1 MGGRPPI
8 LAYKASRNGQS
19 MTSGQA
25 ETIIGIDLGTTNSLV
40 AFADER
46 GPRVIYTA
54 RDGTRDNGMVPSVV
68 AIDPTSGA
76 IDVGASARTHAIERP
91 EVTVYSIKRL
101 MGRGFEDVQDEVGRL
116 PYRVVRRPGSEG
128 RDLAAVQIGSRTYSP
143 PEISAFV
150 LREIKE
156 RAEAHFE
163 RPIRKAIITVPAYF
177 DDAQRQA
184 TRDAGRIAGLEVVR
198 IINEPTA
205 AALAYGLDRNDEST
219 IAVYDLG
226 GGTFDIS
233 ILRLSGGT
241 FEVLS
246 THGDTHLGGDDF
258 DWEIIHLVQQE
269 VRKRYGEHLQFP
281 PSTLQGLRNLA
292 EAVKIRLSSEEQV
305 SFEIDLGEGRSF
317 QMQLTREQLEKMVAP
332 YVQRTLDSCE
342 QALRDAKIDA
352 RQIDQVVLVGGS
364 TRMPYVR
371 RRLAE
376 TFGKEP
382 YSALNPDEVVALG
395 AAVQAAVISGAKREV
410 LLLDVVPLSLGIET
424 LGGAVAKL
432 ILRNTRVPCQA
443 TEMFTTFID
452 GQTSI
457 LLTVLQGE
465 RELAKDCRKLGQFEL
480 RGIPPMQAG
489 LPKVQVTFLIDQNG
503 ILHVSA
509 REQRSGKEASIQ
521 VIPAHGLT
529 RDEVRQMEK
538 DAYAHARED
547 MLVHRLID
555 VRNQVTFDTTK
566 TEQAL
571 AQAGSRLDPELRRKI
586 TEAMASLRKMAET
599 TTDAE
604 ALNQALQDFDRLTI
618 PLAEHAVA
626 EALREAQD
634 RSN

>member
-1 MGGRPPI
+1 M
-8 LAYKASRNGQS
+8 A
-19 MTSGQA
+19 SGQA
-25 ETIIGIDLGTTNSLV
+25 ETIVGIDLGTTNSLV

-46 GPRVIYTA
+46 GPRVIHAA
-54 RDGTRDNGMVPSVV
+54 RGGGRDSGMVPSVV
-68 AIDPTSGA
+68 AIDPVTGA
-76 IDVGASARTHAIERP
+76 VDVGMSARVHAIERP

-101 MGRGFEDVQDEVGRL
+101 MGRGFEDVQGEIGRL

-128 RDLAAVQIGSRTYSP
+128 RDLAAVEIGPRVYSP

-150 LREIKE
+150 LRDLKE

-163 RPIRKAIITVPAYF
+163 RAIHKAIITVPAYF

-184 TRDAGRIAGLEVVR
+184 TRDAGKIAGLEVVR

-233 ILRLSGGT
+233 VLRLSGGT

-292 EAVKIRLSSEEQV
+292 EAVKIRLSSEERV
-305 SFEIDLGEGRSF
+305 AFEIDLDEGRSF
-317 QMQLTREQLEKMVAP
+317 QLQLSRAELEKMIEP
-332 YVQRTLDSCE
+332 YVQRTLDSCG
-342 QALRDAKIDA
+342 QAMQDAKLEPA
-352 RQIDQVVLVGGS
+352 QIDQVVLVGGS
-364 TRMPYVR
+364 TRIPYVR
-371 RRLAE
+371 RRLQE
-376 TFGKEP
+376 HFGREP

-395 AAVQAAVISGAKREV
+395 AAVQASVISGAKREV

-457 LLTVLQGE
+457 QLTVLQGE

-480 RGIPPMQAG
+480 RGIPPMPAG

-555 VRNQVTFDTTK
+555 VRNQVTFDTAK

-571 AQAGSRLDPELRRKI
+571 AQAGPRLDAELRQKI
-586 TEAMASLRKMAET
+586 TDAMAELRQMAET

-626 EALREAQD
+626 EALRESQAGGGGND
-634 RSN
+634 STE

>member
-1 MGGRPPI
+1 MSTDRTDVI
-8 LAYKASRNGQS
+8 V
-19 MTSGQA
+19 
-25 ETIIGIDLGTTNSLV
+25 GIDLGTTNSLV
-40 AFADER
+40 AYADER
-46 GPRVIYTA
+46 GPRVIYTSG
-54 RDGTRDNGMVPSVV
+54 DGVPDNGMVPSVV
-68 AIDPTSGA
+68 AIDPAGGGVE
-76 IDVGASARTHAIERP
+76 VGASARRHAIERP

-101 MGRGFEDVQDEVGRL
+101 MGRGFEDVQGELGRL

-128 RDLAAVQIGSRTYSP
+128 RDIAAVEIGDRVYSP

-150 LREIKE
+150 LADLKR
-156 RAEAHFE
+156 RAERHFE

-205 AALAYGLDRNDEST
+205 AALAYGLDRTEEAT
-219 IAVYDLG
+219 VAVYDLG
-226 GGTFDIS
+226 GGTFDVS
-233 ILRLSGGT
+233 ILRLAGGT

-258 DWEIIHLVQQE
+258 DWEIIRLVQQE
-269 VRKRYGEHLQFP
+269 VRQRFGQHLEFP
-281 PSTLQGLRNLA
+281 PATLQALRNLA
-292 EAVKIRLSSEEQV
+292 EAVKISLSGQEQV
-305 SFEIDLGEGRSF
+305 TFEIDLGEGRTF
-317 QMQLTREQLEKMVAP
+317 HRQLSRSELEKMIEP
-332 YVQRTLDSCE
+332 YVQRTLDSCTR
-342 QALRDAKIDA
+342 ALADAKLA
-352 RQIDQVVLVGGS
+352 TGQIDQVVLVGGS
-364 TRMPYVR
+364 TRIPYVR
-371 RRLAE
+371 RRLE
-376 TFGKEP
+376 QYFGRQP

-395 AAVQAAVISGAKREV
+395 AAVQASVMAGMKREV

-457 LLTVLQGE
+457 KLTVLQGE
-465 RELAKDCRKLGQFEL
+465 RELAQDCRSLGEFEL
-480 RGIPPMQAG
+480 RGIPPMPAG
-489 LPKVQVTFLIDQNG
+489 APKVQVTFLIDQNG

-509 REQRSGKEASIQ
+509 KEQRSGKEASIQ

-547 MLVHRLID
+547 MMAHRLID
-555 VRNQVTFDTTK
+555 VRNQVTFDTAK

-571 AQAGSRLDPELRRKI
+571 AKAGPTLDADLRRRI
-586 TEAMASLRKMAET
+586 VEAMANLRKMAET
-599 TTDAE
+599 ATDPE
-604 ALNQALQDFDRLTI
+604 ALNQALQDFDRMTV

-626 EALREAQD
+626 QALKEAQWGKHE
-634 RSN
+634 

>member
-1 MGGRPPI
+1 M
-8 LAYKASRNGQS
+8 A
-19 MTSGQA
+19 SGQA
-25 ETIIGIDLGTTNSLV
+25 DTIVGIDLGTTNSLV
-40 AFADER
+40 ALADER
-46 GPRVIYTA
+46 GPRVIYTTA
-54 RDGTRDNGMVPSVV
+54 EGGRDSGMVPSVV
-68 AIDPTSGA
+68 AIDPATGGV
-76 IDVGASARTHAIERP
+76 DVGRSARLHAIERP

-101 MGRGFEDVQDEVGRL
+101 MGRGFDDVQGELDRL

-128 RDLAAVQIGSRTYSP
+128 RDLAAVQIGERAYSP

-150 LREIKE
+150 LRDLKE
-156 RAEAHFE
+156 RAEVHLE

-184 TRDAGRIAGLEVVR
+184 TRDAGKIAGLEVVR

-205 AALAYGLDRNDEST
+205 AALAYGLDRTEEAT

-258 DWEIIHLVQQE
+258 DWEIIQRVQQE
-269 VRKRYGEHLQFP
+269 VRKRYGGHLQFP

-292 EAVKIRLSSEEQV
+292 EAVKIRLSGEERAA
-305 SFEIDLGEGRSF
+305 FEIDAGEGRSF
-317 QMQLTREQLEKMVAP
+317 GMELTRGELEKMIDP
-332 YVQRTLDSCE
+332 YVRRTLDSCG
-342 QALRDAKIDA
+342 QALKDAKLEA
-352 RQIDQVVLVGGS
+352 GQIDQVVLVGGS
-364 TRMPYVR
+364 TRIPYVR
-371 RRLAE
+371 RQLE
-376 TFGKEP
+376 EYFGRVP

-395 AAVQAAVISGAKREV
+395 AAVQASVMSGAKREV

-457 LLTVLQGE
+457 KLTVLQGE
-465 RELAKDCRKLGQFEL
+465 RELAKDCRSLGEFEL
-480 RGIPPMQAG
+480 RGIPPMPAG
-489 LPKVQVTFLIDQNG
+489 MPKVQVTFLIDQNA

-509 REQRSGKEASIQ
+509 KEQRSGKEASIQ

-538 DAYAHARED
+538 EAYVHARED
-547 MLVHRLID
+547 LMVHRLID

-571 AQAGSRLDPELRRKI
+571 AKAGPGLDAGLRQRVF
-586 TEAMASLRKMAET
+586 EAMAGLRKMAEAS
-599 TTDAE
+599 TDAE
-604 ALNQALQDFDRLTI
+604 AIYQALQEFDRLTI

-626 EALREAQD
+626 EALKEAQGGGTAD
-634 RSN
+634 NVTV

>member
-1 MGGRPPI
+1 M
-8 LAYKASRNGQS
+8 S
-19 MTSGQA
+19 SGQD
-25 ETIIGIDLGTTNSLV
+25 TIVGIDLGTTNSLV

-46 GPRVIYTA
+46 GPRVIYTTCQ
-54 RDGTRDNGMVPSVV
+54 GERDNGMVPSVV
-68 AIDPTSGA
+68 AIDPDSGSV
-76 IDVGASARTHAIERP
+76 DVGRSARLHAIERP

-101 MGRGFEDVQDEVGRL
+101 MGRGFEDVHGELERL
-116 PYRVVRRPGSEG
+116 PYRVIRRAGSEG
-128 RDLAAVQIGSRTYSP
+128 RDIAAVQIGRRAYTP
-143 PEISAFV
+143 PEISAFI
-150 LREIKE
+150 LRDLKQ
-156 RAEAHFE
+156 RADAHFE
-163 RPIRKAIITVPAYF
+163 RPIHRAIITVPAYF

-205 AALAYGLDRNDEST
+205 AALAYGLDRSDDST

-269 VRKRYGEHLQFP
+269 VRQRYGEHLQFP
-281 PSTLQGLRNLA
+281 PSTLQGLRTLA
-292 EAVKIRLSSEEQV
+292 EAVKIRLSSEDHV
-305 SFEIDLGEGRSF
+305 SFEIDLGEGRRF
-317 QMQLTREQLEKMVAP
+317 GKQLSRAELEKMVDP
-332 YVQRTLDSCE
+332 YVERTLSSCG
-342 QALRDAKIDA
+342 QALKDAKLD
-352 RQIDQVVLVGGS
+352 RSQIDQVVLVGGS

-371 RRLAE
+371 RRLQE
-376 TFGKEP
+376 YFGKEP

-395 AAVQAAVISGAKREV
+395 AAVQASVMAGTKREV

-443 TEMFTTFID
+443 TEMFTTFLD

-457 LLTVLQGE
+457 KLTVLQGE
-465 RELAKDCRKLGQFEL
+465 RELAKDCRSLGEFEL
-480 RGIPPMQAG
+480 RGIPPMPAG
-489 LPKVQVTFLIDQNG
+489 APKVQVAFLIDQNG

-509 REQRSGKEASIQ
+509 KEQRSGKEASIQ
-521 VIPAHGLT
+521 VVPAHGLT

-547 MLVHRLID
+547 MMVHRLID
-555 VRNQVTFDTTK
+555 VRNQVTFDTAK

-571 AQAGSRLDPELRRKI
+571 AKAGPSLDPALGKQI
-586 TEAMASLRKMAET
+586 HDAMAALRKLAET
-599 TTDAE
+599 TTDPE
-604 ALNQALQDFDRLTI
+604 MLNVALQDFDRMTI

-626 EALREAQD
+626 QALREAQQ
-634 RSN
+634 

>member
-1 MGGRPPI
+1 MSTDRTDVI
-8 LAYKASRNGQS
+8 V
-19 MTSGQA
+19 
-25 ETIIGIDLGTTNSLV
+25 GIDLGTTNSLV
-40 AFADER
+40 AYADER
-46 GPRVIYTA
+46 GPRVIYTSG
-54 RDGTRDNGMVPSVV
+54 DGVPDNGMVPSVV
-68 AIDPTSGA
+68 AIDPAGGGVE
-76 IDVGASARTHAIERP
+76 VGASARRHAIERP

-101 MGRGFEDVQDEVGRL
+101 MGRGFEDVQGERGRL

-128 RDLAAVQIGSRTYSP
+128 RDIAAVEIGDRVYSP

-150 LREIKE
+150 LADLKR
-156 RAEAHFE
+156 RAERHFE

-205 AALAYGLDRNDEST
+205 AALAYGLDRTEEAT
-219 IAVYDLG
+219 VAVYDLG
-226 GGTFDIS
+226 GGTFDVS
-233 ILRLSGGT
+233 ILRLAGGT

-258 DWEIIHLVQQE
+258 DWEIIRLVQQE
-269 VRKRYGEHLQFP
+269 VRQRFGQHLEFP
-281 PSTLQGLRNLA
+281 PATLQALRNLA
-292 EAVKIRLSSEEQV
+292 EAVKISLSGQEQV
-305 SFEIDLGEGRSF
+305 TFEIDLGEGRTF
-317 QMQLTREQLEKMVAP
+317 HRQLSRSELEKMIEP
-332 YVQRTLDSCE
+332 YVQRTLDSCTR
-342 QALRDAKIDA
+342 ALADAKLA
-352 RQIDQVVLVGGS
+352 TGQIDQVVLVGGS
-364 TRMPYVR
+364 TRIPYVR
-371 RRLAE
+371 RRLE
-376 TFGKEP
+376 QYFGRQP

-395 AAVQAAVISGAKREV
+395 AAVQASVMAGMKREV

-457 LLTVLQGE
+457 KLTVLQGE
-465 RELAKDCRKLGQFEL
+465 RELAQDCRSLGEFEL
-480 RGIPPMQAG
+480 RGIPPMPAG
-489 LPKVQVTFLIDQNG
+489 APKVQVTFLIDQNG

-509 REQRSGKEASIQ
+509 KEQRSGKEASIQ

-547 MLVHRLID
+547 MMAHRLID
-555 VRNQVTFDTTK
+555 VRNQVTFDTAK

-571 AQAGSRLDPELRRKI
+571 AKAGPTLDADLRRRI
-586 TEAMASLRKMAET
+586 VEAMANLRKMAET
-599 TTDAE
+599 ATDPE
-604 ALNQALQDFDRLTI
+604 ALNQALQDFDRMTV

-626 EALREAQD
+626 QALKEAQWE
-634 RSN
+634 RHE

>member
-1 MGGRPPI
+1 M
-8 LAYKASRNGQS
+8 S
-19 MTSGQA
+19 SGQT
-25 ETIIGIDLGTTNSLV
+25 ETIVGIDLGTTNSLV
-40 AFADER
+40 ALADER
-46 GPRVIYTA
+46 GPRVIYTTH
-54 RDGTRDNGMVPSVV
+54 DGQRDNGMVPSVV
-68 AIDPTSGA
+68 AIDPGGGV
-76 IDVGASARTHAIERP
+76 DVGRSARLHAIERP
-91 EVTVYSIKRL
+91 EVTIHSIKRL
-101 MGRGFEDVQDEVGRL
+101 MGRGFEDVHAELQRL
-116 PYRVVRRPGSEG
+116 PYRVVRRASSEG
-128 RDLAAVQIGSRTYSP
+128 RDIAAVQIGQRAYTP
-143 PEISAFV
+143 PEISAFI
-150 LREIKE
+150 LRDLKQ
-156 RAEAHFE
+156 RAEAYFE

-184 TRDAGRIAGLEVVR
+184 TRDAGKIAGLEVVR

-205 AALAYGLDRNDEST
+205 AALAYGLDRNEDST

-258 DWEIIHLVQQE
+258 DWEIIRLVQQE
-269 VRKRYGEHLQFP
+269 VRQRFGEHLQFP
-281 PSTLQGLRNLA
+281 PSTLQGLRTLA
-292 EAVKIRLSSEEQV
+292 ETVKIRLSSEEQV

-317 QMQLTREQLEKMVAP
+317 SRQLSRDQLEKMIDP
-332 YVQRTLDSCE
+332 YVQRTLGSCA
-342 QALRDAKIDA
+342 QALKDA
-352 RQIDQVVLVGGS
+352 RLEPGQIDQVVLVGGS

-371 RRLAE
+371 RRLHE
-376 TFGKEP
+376 YFGKEP
-382 YSALNPDEVVALG
+382 YAALNPDEVVALG
-395 AAVQAAVISGAKREV
+395 AAVQASVMAGTKREV

-457 LLTVLQGE
+457 KLTVLQGE
-465 RELAKDCRKLGQFEL
+465 RELAKDCRSLGEFEL
-480 RGIPPMQAG
+480 RGIPPMSAG
-489 LPKVQVTFLIDQNG
+489 SPKVQVTFLIDQNG

-509 REQRSGKEASIQ
+509 KEQRSGKEASIQ

-547 MLVHRLID
+547 MMVHRLID

-571 AQAGSRLDPELRRKI
+571 AKAGPSLDANLRRQI
-586 TEAMASLRKMAET
+586 GEAMVALRSLAESTNDAET
-599 TTDAE
+599 
-604 ALNQALQDFDRLTI
+604 LNQALQDFDRLSI
-618 PLAEHAVA
+618 PLAEYAVA
-626 EALREAQD
+626 QALRQAQQEG
-634 RSN
+634 SCKAP

>member
-1 MGGRPPI
+1 M
-8 LAYKASRNGQS
+8 SNSQ
-19 MTSGQA
+19 QD
-25 ETIIGIDLGTTNSLV
+25 TIVGIDLGTTNSLV
-40 AFADER
+40 ACADDR
-46 GPRVIYTA
+46 GPRVIYMT
-54 RDGTRDNGMVPSVV
+54 RDGSRDTGMVPSVV
-68 AIDPTSGA
+68 AIDPAGGNVD
-76 IDVGASARTHAIERP
+76 IGRSARLHAIERP
-91 EVTVYSIKRL
+91 EVTIYSIKRL
-101 MGRGFEDVQDEVGRL
+101 MGRGFEDVQDEVRRL
-116 PYRVVRRPGSEG
+116 PYRVVRRAGDEG
-128 RDLAAVQIGSRTYSP
+128 RDIAAVQIGERTYTP
-143 PEISAFV
+143 PEVSAFI
-150 LREIKE
+150 LRDLKA
-156 RAEAHFE
+156 RAEAYFE
-163 RPIRKAIITVPAYF
+163 RPIRRAIITVPAYF

-205 AALAYGLDRNDEST
+205 AALAYGLDRQEDST

-226 GGTFDIS
+226 GGTFDVS

-292 EAVKIRLSSEEQV
+292 EAVKIKLSSDDRV
-305 SFEIDLGEGRSF
+305 PFEIDLGEGRSF
-317 QMQLTREQLEKMVAP
+317 ALELTRGQLEKMIEP
-332 YVQRTLDSCE
+332 YVQRTIDSCM
-342 QALRDAKIDA
+342 QALRDAKLDA
-352 RQIDQVVLVGGS
+352 GQIDQVVLVGGS
-364 TRMPYVR
+364 TRIPYVR
-371 RRLAE
+371 RRLQE
-376 TFGKEP
+376 VFGKEP

-395 AAVQAAVISGAKREV
+395 ASVQASVMAGMKREV

-457 LLTVLQGE
+457 KLTVLQGE
-465 RELAKDCRKLGQFEL
+465 RELAKDCRSLGEFEL
-480 RGIPPMQAG
+480 RGIPPMAAG
-489 LPKVQVTFLIDQNG
+489 SPKVQVTFLIDQNG

-509 REQRSGKEASIQ
+509 KEQRSGKEASIQ

-538 DAYAHARED
+538 DAYAHALED
-547 MLVHRLID
+547 FKVHRLID

-571 AQAGSRLDPELRRKI
+571 AKVGATLDPAVGSRIID
-586 TEAMASLRKMAET
+586 AMASLRQLAQ
-599 TTDAE
+599 TTDDAE
-604 ALNQALQDFDRLTI
+604 LLYQTLQDFDRLTI

-626 EALREAQD
+626 QALKEAQQQEKA
-634 RSN
+634 R